1 MGSAAYWRSQP
12 RIYLVAT
19 LATLNQMHTS
29 SIIHSTTGVHPGYAQ
44 GEVSNKSPIGCN
56 GDTEGA
62 QGVLDCP
69 LGNTL
74 LSELVCVDNYIFTP
88 FDHSNERSIQ
98 PHEDETLL
106 RCSSIA
112 QLL

>member
-1 MGSAAYWRSQP
+1 
-12 RIYLVAT
+12 
-19 LATLNQMHTS
+19 MHTS
-29 SIIHSTTGVHPGYAQ
+29 SIITLLQVFTPATPRGKGQQS
-44 GEVSNKSPIGCN
+44 SPSDCI

-69 LGNTL
+69 LGSTM